1 MEDELVEAIVVAVI
15 TAVRK
20 DLIKMLM
27 DTECCKWS
35 KRRVKKLL
43 SKIRTHE
50 ANTDAVDHAM
60 EMIRKQMSPLPS
72 MLRITTI

>member
-1 MEDELVEAIVVAVI
+1 MEDELIEAIVIAVV

-43 SKIRTHE
+43 TKIHKHE
-50 ANTDAVDHAM
+50 ANTDAVDHAI
-60 EMIRKQMSPLPS
+60 EIIRNLSPTQ
-72 MLRITTI
+72 LRITTI